1 MTKLNRRTI
10 VLTGLAGVATPWV
23 ARAAE
28 PEFKIKFGNIVSP
41 DHPLNTSMAK
51 VRDRVARETD
61 GKVSIELFPKN
72 QLGSD
77 ADMLSQLRSGAL
89 ELFAQTPVLLST
101 LVPVASISGIGFAF
115 PTYEKVWEAMDGP
128 LGHHVRGAFEKANLV
143 CLEKCWNHGFRQTTS
158 STKPIRVPEDF
169 NGFKIRVPP
178 SPLWTAMFKA
188 FGAAPVSIPW
198 AETYTAMQTR
208 RSRTGS
214 NSRSIGLLVDK
225 MYEVQKY
232 CSQTNHMWDGFWV
245 LANRRFWD
253 RLPPNL
259 REIVERNINQ
269 EALAAAPRGRVHE
282 REPSGRADVRR
293 AWSSSRSRTRTFASG
308 SSRPGSTQEW
318 QKRYGDEAW
327 ALLEAT
333 TGKLGSILAL
343 RPAPVDPIASITITA
358 DTCERI
364 P

>member
-1 MTKLNRRTI
+1 MTRLDRRTI
-10 VLTGLAGVATPWV
+10 ILTGLAGVAAPWV
-23 ARAAE
+23 AHAAE

-51 VRDRVARETD
+51 VRDRVTRETD
-61 GKVSIELFPKN
+61 GKVLIELYPKN

-128 LGHHVRGAFEKANLV
+128 LGKHVRGAFEKANLV

-158 STKPIRVPEDF
+158 SSKPIRVPDDF

-178 SPLWTAMFKA
+178 SPLWTAMFKS

-198 AETYTAMQTR
+198 AETYTAMQTKIAD
-208 RSRTGS
+208 GLEQPLV
-214 NSRSIGLLVDK
+214 GLLVDK

-232 CSQTNHMWDGFWV
+232 CSLTNHMWDGWWF

-253 RLPPNL
+253 KLPPNL
-259 REIVERNINQ
+259 REIVERNIDQ
-269 EALAAAPRGRVHE
+269 GALPQR
-282 REPSGRADVRR
+282 REVETMNANLQAELTSKGLEFFTVKNSDFRDRLVSAGFYKD
-293 AWSSSRSRTRTFASG
+293 
-308 SSRPGSTQEW
+308 W

-333 TGKLGSILAL
+333 TGKLG
-343 RPAPVDPIASITITA
+343 
-358 DTCERI
+358 
-364 P
+364 